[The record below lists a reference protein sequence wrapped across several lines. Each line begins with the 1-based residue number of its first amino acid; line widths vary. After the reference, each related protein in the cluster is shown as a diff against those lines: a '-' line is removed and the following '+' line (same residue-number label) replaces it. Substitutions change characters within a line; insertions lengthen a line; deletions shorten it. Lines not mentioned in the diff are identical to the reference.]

1 MKYETTFEELGKIF
15 STVAKA
21 EKKVAALKAAKKAY
35 SDASDE
41 YCKNDYDAFY
51 AMRQSEAYDEAEK
64 ARKAVK
70 KVFSELIDVLGLDRS
85 AKYGEEAYIIELS
98 TRLYEPLS
106 FLSAAKQEAIRISKF
121 ITN

>member
-35 SDASDE
+35 SEASEE

-51 AMRQSEAYDEAEK
+51 AMRQSEAYDVAEK

-70 KVFSELIDVLGLDRS
+70 KVFSELIDVLGLDRT
-85 AKYGEEAYIIELS
+85 AQYGEEAYLIELS
-98 TRLYEPLS
+98 TRLYEPGH

>member
-35 SDASDE
+35 SEASEE

-51 AMRQSEAYDEAEK
+51 AMRQSEAYDVAEK

-70 KVFSELIDVLGLDRS
+70 KVFSELIDVLGLDRT
-85 AKYGEEAYIIELS
+85 AQYGEEAYLIELS
-98 TRLYEPLS
+98 TRLYEPGH

-121 ITN
+121 VNA